1 MLFFKNIYNYLND
14 RFNIVITFDG
24 EIRVYWFFVVLAFLL
39 ASIKTQKPKKYQK
52 VSVIIPAYNEEETVA
67 KVVGVV
73 KKVSVVDEIIVV
85 NDGSS
90 DNTEVEATKAGAIV
104 INHETNKG
112 KGQALY
118 TGYQQAECDII
129 AFIDADIYN
138 LTSKKVEAMIRPILE
153 GKTDITKTK
162 FSRASG
168 RVTELTAKPLL
179 NFFFPEISF
188 EQPLS
193 GQFAAKKEVLKRINF
208 ESDYGVDVGI
218 VIDADVLG
226 ISIME
231 VDIGA
236 IEHDMSPLSDLN
248 IMANEVVRTI
258 IGRANKYGRVTMID
272 DIGYYIRMS
281 IVGLSLI
288 ILGLFTLFFVKFVP
302 LVVGVIIT
310 IIGVILAIYYIIK
323 VIVKSINMFRK
334 TPRGNLLKSFIKIHF
349 PMIISIIVLLLMIS
363 TFIGAAHF
371 EHGVLSIEPNS
382 RNLIIYA
389 DNSPRDN
396 TISVRGPYTIDTA
409 IENESDQVRMPSE
422 AMMTLGVKVNDTIT
436 IDEVEYLINETRP
449 GESDTF
455 RLPIQAQ
462 TFLDVDPGDVI
473 QNSRLKEIFES
484 TVITHG
490 FEADNTTIKEKF
502 SITSR
507 DKNASVYE
515 VIIDNSSAFSSS
527 GIFKNNSTYYI
538 MSNGELITSFN
549 YKGGLNETF
558 THNGHTVEILFND
571 TNSTS
576 IKVFA
581 RENQGNFLDFNFK

>member
-1 MLFFKNIYNYLND
+1 M
-14 RFNIVITFDG
+14 
-24 EIRVYWFFVVLAFLL
+24 YWFLVIFVFLL
-39 ASIKTQKPKKYQK
+39 TGIKSQKPKKYQK

-67 KVVGVV
+67 KVISVV
-73 KKVSVVDEIIVV
+73 KKVSFVDEIIVV
-85 NDGSS
+85 NDGST
-90 DNTEVEATKAGAIV
+90 DNTESEALNAGAIV
-104 INHETNKG
+104 INHKFNKG
-112 KGQALY
+112 KGEALF
-118 TGYQQAECDII
+118 TGYNEAECDII

-138 LTSKKVEAMIRPILE
+138 LTSGKVEAMIRPILE

-193 GQFAAKKEVLKRINF
+193 GQFAARKEVLKKINF
-208 ESDYGVDVGI
+208 EKDYGVDVGI

-226 ISIME
+226 ISITE

-248 IMANEVVRTI
+248 LMANEVVRTI
-258 IGRANKYGRVTMID
+258 IGRANKYGRVVMID
-272 DIGYYIRMS
+272 DIGYFIRMS

-288 ILGLFTLFFVKFVP
+288 ILGLFTIFFVKFVP
-302 LVVGVIIT
+302 LAIGVIISVVG
-310 IIGVILAIYYIIK
+310 IIISIYYIIK

-389 DNSPRDN
+389 DNTPSDN
-396 TISVRGPYTIDTA
+396 SISVRGPYTIDTA
-409 IENESDQVRMPSE
+409 IENESDIIRMPSD
-422 AMMTLGVKVNDTIT
+422 AMMTLGIGLNDTIK
-436 IDEVEYLINETRP
+436 IDGQNYKINETRP
-449 GESDTF
+449 GEPDIL
-455 RLPIQAQ
+455 RLPIHAKNE
-462 TFLDVDPGDVI
+462 LNVESGDII
-473 QNSRLKEIFES
+473 QNSRLNEIFSGS
-484 TVITHG
+484 TISH
-490 FEADNTTIKEKF
+490 AHYLDNNTTVYEKF
-502 SITSR
+502 TVSNRYYNSTSFEVFI
-507 DKNASVYE
+507 NNESVIYSTGMFE
-515 VIIDNSSAFSSS
+515 E
-527 GIFKNNSTYYI
+527 NSTYDI
-538 MSNGELITSFN
+538 AIDGEYVTSVMFPEN
-549 YKGGLNETF
+549 KSLTYQNNTIDIEF
-558 THNGHTVEILFND
+558 TD

-576 IKVFA
+576 IRQFSS
-581 RENQGNFLDFNFK
+581 NGNFLNFYFN

>member
-1 MLFFKNIYNYLND
+1 M
-14 RFNIVITFDG
+14 
-24 EIRVYWFFVVLAFLL
+24 YWFLVIIAFLL
-39 ASIKTQKPKKYQK
+39 ASVKTEKPKKYQK

-67 KVVGVV
+67 KVIDVV
-73 KKVSVVDEIIVV
+73 KKVTFVDEIIVV

-90 DNTEVEATKAGAIV
+90 DNTESEALKAGARV
-104 INHETNKG
+104 ITHEVNKG
-112 KGQALY
+112 KGEALN
-118 TGYQQAECDII
+118 TGYRESECDII

-138 LTSKKVEAMIRPILE
+138 LTSRKVESIIRPILE

-193 GQFAAKKEVLKRINF
+193 GQFAARKEVLKRIDF
-208 ESDYGVDVGI
+208 EKDYGVDVGI

-248 IMANEVVRTI
+248 LMANEVVRTI
-258 IGRANKYGRVTMID
+258 IGRANKYGRVVMID
-272 DIGYYIRMS
+272 DIGYFIRMS
-281 IVGLSLI
+281 IVGLSLV
-288 ILGLFTLFFVKFVP
+288 ILGLFTIFFVKFVP
-302 LVVGVIIT
+302 LSVGVIVSVVGI
-310 IIGVILAIYYIIK
+310 VIAIYYMVK
-323 VIVKSINMFRK
+323 VIVKSLTMFRK
-334 TPRGNLLKSFIKIHF
+334 TPRGNLIRSFIKIHF

-389 DNSPRDN
+389 DDSPRDN

-409 IENESDQVRMPSE
+409 IENESDIIRMPSD
-422 AMMTLGVKVNDTIT
+422 AMMTLGIKLNDTIV
-436 IDEVEYLINETRP
+436 IDGETYTINETRP
-449 GESDTF
+449 GEPDIL
-455 RLPIQAQ
+455 RLPIHAKKD
-462 TFLDVDPGDVI
+462 LGVESEDVI
-473 QNSRLKEIFES
+473 QNSRLNEIFS
-484 TVITHG
+484 GSLITHNYENDNVSVNEKYIVSDRFKG
-490 FEADNTTIKEKF
+490 AKSFEIFINNESVVGSAGILKAK
-502 SITSR
+502 
-507 DKNASVYE
+507 SVYN
-515 VIIDNSSAFSSS
+515 IAID
-527 GIFKNNSTYYI
+527 
-538 MSNGELITSFN
+538 GEYVTSIKSLENTSFEYGN
-549 YKGGLNETF
+549 NTVDIVF
-558 THNGHTVEILFND
+558 TN

-576 IKVFA
+576 IKQYVA
-581 RENQGNFLDFNFK
+581 ESDGNFLDFNLKKYLKED

>member
-1 MLFFKNIYNYLND
+1 M
-14 RFNIVITFDG
+14 
-24 EIRVYWFFVVLAFLL
+24 YWFFVILAFLL
-39 ASIKTQKPKKYQK
+39 AGIKTQKPKKYQK
-52 VSVIIPAYNEEETVA
+52 VSVIIPAYNEEDTVA
-67 KVVGVV
+67 KVVEVV
-73 KKVSVVDEIIVV
+73 KNVSFVDEIIVV

-90 DNTEVEATKAGAIV
+90 DNTEAEATKAGARV
-104 INHETNKG
+104 ITHEVNKG
-112 KGQALY
+112 KGEALN
-118 TGYQQAECDII
+118 TGYREAECDII

-138 LTSKKVEAMIRPILE
+138 LTSAKVEAMIKPILE

-193 GQFAAKKEVLKRINF
+193 GQFAAKKEVLKKINF

-248 IMANEVVRTI
+248 LMANEVVRTI
-258 IGRANKYGRVTMID
+258 IGRANKYGRVVMID

-281 IVGLSLI
+281 IVGLSLV
-288 ILGLFTLFFVKFVP
+288 ILGLFTIFFVKFVP
-302 LVVGVIIT
+302 LAVGVIIS
-310 IIGVILAIYYIIK
+310 IIGIVLSIYYIVK
-323 VIVKSINMFRK
+323 VITKSIGMFRK
-334 TPRGNLLKSFIKIHF
+334 TPGRNLVKSFIKIHF

-389 DNSPRDN
+389 DNSPRDSA
-396 TISVRGPYTIDTA
+396 ISVRGPYTVDAA
-409 IENESDQVRMPSE
+409 IENESNEIRMPAD
-422 AMMTLGVKVNDTIT
+422 AMMTLGIKVNDTIQF
-436 IDEVEYLINETRP
+436 DEDAVYVINDTRE
-449 GESDTF
+449 GESDIL
-455 RLPIQAQ
+455 RLPIEVKKI
-462 TFLDVDPGDVI
+462 LDVDNGEVI
-473 QNSRLKEIFES
+473 QNSRLKDIFEGALMVHS
-484 TVITHG
+484 Q
-490 FEADNTTIKEKF
+490 ENDNTTIVEKF
-502 SITSR
+502 LITSR
-507 DKNASVYE
+507 DKHSSTFE
-515 VIIDNSSAFSSS
+515 VLLDNNSLINSS
-527 GIFKNNSTYYI
+527 GIFKNNVSYGV
-538 MSNGELITSFN
+538 SVNGDTIGSFN
-549 YKGGLNETF
+549 YKTNLTKTF
-558 THNGHTVEILFND
+558 NYDGHKVKIAFTD

-576 IKVFA
+576 IKLFT
-581 RENQGNFLDFNFK
+581 RENQDNFLNIQF